1 MTSNITESINVA
13 LVSAREL
20 PIYDLLEEV
29 RKMFGRWNCSNRK
42 EALQTYTTLGKKYQ
56 EMLTLNEAMSTRM
69 TVVPSTEYLHMV
81 NDEGRHY
88 TVCLL
93 EKKCSCGRFQVD
105 ELPCPH
111 AWAVLKSK
119 FLMSEDYCSD
129 YYKPK
134 SVVMTYE
141 VPVYPLPDWKEWNIP
156 AHVADEVV
164 LPPKWKRP
172 PGRPKKK
179 RDKPL
184 IELLQKKNQHSC
196 SICGQE
202 VHNKRTCRNVP
213 RRN

>member
-1 MTSNITESINVA
+1 GAGLGTFTGAELYHLSLLPVLLWESIH
-13 LVSAREL
+13 
-20 PIYDLLEEV
+20 P
-29 RKMFGRWNCSNRK
+29 
-42 EALQTYTTLGKKYQ
+42 Q
-56 EMLTLNEAMSTRM
+56 
-69 TVVPSTEYLHMV
+69 VVPSAEYLHTV

-88 TVCLL
+88 TICLL
-93 EKKCSCGRFQVD
+93 EKKCSCGWFQVD

-111 AWAVLKSK
+111 AWAVLKRK
-119 FLMSEDYCSD
+119 FLMPKDYCSD

-141 VPVYPLPDWKEWNIP
+141 VPVYPLPDRKEWNTP

-172 PGRPKKK
+172 PRRPKKK
-179 RDKPL
+179 CDKPF
-184 IELLQKKNQHSC
+184 IQLLQKKNQLSC

-202 VHNKRTCRNVP
+202 GHNKRTCRNAS